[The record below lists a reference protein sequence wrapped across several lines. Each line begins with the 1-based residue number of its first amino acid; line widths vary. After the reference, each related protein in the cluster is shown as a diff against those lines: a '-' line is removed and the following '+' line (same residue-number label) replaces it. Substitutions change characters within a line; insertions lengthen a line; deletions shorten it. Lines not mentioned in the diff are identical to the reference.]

1 MTYTIDKK
9 KYAAPLP
16 ILCSSRIRLNDEQ
29 RKTLKDAYN
38 ALKAAT
44 NRSTPG
50 IGGSS
55 IQVVTEIATDLGM
68 NDMILRDLLGSRDS
82 LNVPV
87 VLQLQA
93 KLGVEVLTRE
103 DLEAAYAGYLNHI
116 FEQANAK
123 G

>member
-1 MTYTIDKK
+1 MTYTIDKQ

-55 IQVVTEIATDLGM
+55 IQVVTEIATDFGM

-103 DLEAAYAGYLNHI
+103 DLQAAYAGYLDHI

>member
-9 KYAAPLP
+9 QYVAPLP
-16 ILCSSRIRLNDEQ
+16 ILCSSRIRLNDGQ

-103 DLEAAYAGYLNHI
+103 DLQAAYAG
-116 FEQANAK
+116 
-123 G
+123 